1 MENKKIHSLEDLN
14 NWLSQVCYYSDDYA
28 YNLKVITKDSWYFLF
43 DNKKDLLEAS
53 KDIHRIMKLAHEM
66 AFDYMSNLIRSEEG
80 KEKYKEH
87 FQEVGFWDCYL
98 ESGSSEGCFRKDI
111 VLNSVDSINQ
121 WLKEAGLG
129 NCLKVFKKDKY
140 WILGESVWQTEFRRL
155 DHGEQ
160 LLYFME
166 YIADLLNLNIDEYKI
181 QEAYLWEIRNIE
193 DANEWIENIEMDSMF
208 HFNEIK
214 NSKGNVYQVIDD
226 GHYVTSSRDLDS
238 LMYNVSDLITEF
250 ETDNACDRAYG
261 TNISNEELENE
272 IERITDRFTHYKVIT
287 EKQAYLKSNRLIKDL
302 ESANQWI
309 ADLGYEGAIRFNYD
323 GGKLWTVELLIDNEW
338 KQYERV
344 ESCQKALEYVCGL
357 ILPKADMPEIAVGI
371 DKNKV
376 ALIDSLETA
385 NQWLQSLEKGENYK
399 FVYRKNPFYKEN
411 YFLLDDR
418 KLEIIWAI
426 TLKDCIINSCGS
438 PLWTEIPNISDKLEV
453 APEKELRVIRSIR
466 DANDWLRS
474 IGKDTDY
481 KFQYAK
487 GVSDMSTGK
496 IDKGTVIQCIE
507 LRDNFILYS
516 SKHIKKVV
524 DSAHGQIRGA
534 KPLCKNTIFDL
545 TTLNMWLDTI
555 DYKYHERRP
564 YVFKKKTENGNVYSV
579 WDIYKNGDKIET
591 KLEFVNTSIQI
602 SLYYILNSRNYIKR
616 YLWDVQLK
624 KGNMKTGGNIIINN
638 LETANKWIASLG
650 YKDHIRFNCEA
661 RVQNT
666 DKGKIR
672 YPAYYLQERL
682 SGDNWKKVNNTYGK
696 FNDILNLFCKL
707 ANITEI
713 PKCTIVFSPQVE
725 EQGVY
730 EIQSVKG
737 ANIWFDKINIQ
748 GCKFRIKSRED
759 KQNKRLY
766 TIEFMN
772 LQGQIGK
779 FYECASLKESI
790 LYFCKCYQIK
800 APAVANI

>member
-1 MENKKIHSLEDLN
+1 MSVFGGN
-14 NWLSQVCYYSDDYA
+14 SDD
-28 YNLKVITKDSWYFLF
+28 
-43 DNKKDLLEAS
+43 
-53 KDIHRIMKLAHEM
+53 
-66 AFDYMSNLIRSEEG
+66 
-80 KEKYKEH
+80 
-87 FQEVGFWDCYL
+87 
-98 ESGSSEGCFRKDI
+98 
-111 VLNSVDSINQ
+111 NQ
-121 WLKEAGLG
+121 K
-129 NCLKVFKKDKY
+129 NY
-140 WILGESVWQTEFRRL
+140 T
-155 DHGEQ
+155 
-160 LLYFME
+160 
-166 YIADLLNLNIDEYKI
+166 
-181 QEAYLWEIRNIE
+181 WEIRDIE

-418 KLEIIWAI
+418 KLEVIWAI

-487 GVSDMSTGK
+487 DNKGVT
-496 IDKGTVIQCIE
+496 IQCITK
-507 LRDNFILYS
+507 DNIIVYS
-516 SKHIKKVV
+516 SKEIEKVV
-524 DSAHGQIRGA
+524 GTVSERISVI
-534 KPLCKNTIFDL
+534 KPSCKNTILDF
-545 TTLNMWLDTI
+545 TTLNLWLDTI
-555 DYKYHERRP
+555 DFKSNGKRRP
-564 YVFKKKTENGNVYSV
+564 YIFKKKTENNNIYSV
-579 WDIYKNGDKIET
+579 WDLYKDKDKTET
-591 KLEFVNTSIQI
+591 KLEFINTSLQI
-602 SLYYILNSRNYIKR
+602 SLGYIVVTRKLKN

-624 KGNMKTGGNIIINN
+624 KENVKKVGNITIDS
-638 LETANKWIASLG
+638 LESANKWLASLG
-650 YKDHIRFNCEA
+650 YGNHIKFNCKLH
-661 RVQNT
+661 VQNT
-666 DKGKIR
+666 PKGKVR
-672 YPAYYLQERL
+672 YTAYYLQERL
-682 SGDNWKKVNNTYGK
+682 SGDNWKLVNNTYGK

-707 ANITEI
+707 TNITDI
-713 PKCTIVFSPQVE
+713 PKCTIVFTPQLVE
-725 EQGVY
+725 EQKEGEV
-730 EIQSVKG
+730 IQSVKG

-772 LQGQIGK
+772 PQGQIGK

-790 LYFCKCYQIK
+790 LYFCRYYKIK
-800 APAVANI
+800 APAVANM